1 MNERQDLMPKIS
13 VIVPAY
19 NEQDYIEAALI
30 SLRNQTYPNYEIVV
44 VSNGS
49 TDRTLEIARAFT
61 SHVYE
66 LRQKGVAR
74 ARNFGAKKATGLILV
89 FLDADTTTPPDLLEK
104 VYSAIKEGYVGGKT
118 KVLPAEEG
126 FYWDLFRV
134 ADNLLDE
141 WLFYKF
147 GIPNIFSYTPFVFC
161 KKEYFEEVGGFP
173 EGLVATEEI
182 QLLKRL
188 RKRGRIKFIKSSYV
202 TPSSRRAEKQG
213 KLYGGFLLP
222 VFHFFFPKS
231 KKWPYLDV
239 R

>member
-1 MNERQDLMPKIS
+1 MNEEQDLMPKIS

-19 NEQDYIEAALI
+19 NEQDYIEATLI
-30 SLRNQTYPNYEIVV
+30 SLRSQTYPNYEVIV

-49 TDRTLEIARAFT
+49 TDRTPEIARIFT
-61 SHVYE
+61 PHVYE
-66 LRQKGVAR
+66 LREKGVAR
-74 ARNFGAKKATGLILV
+74 ARNFGAKKAAGILV
-89 FLDADTTTPPDLLEK
+89 FLDADTVAAEDLLEK
-104 VYSAIKEGYVGGKT
+104 VSLAVKEGYIGGKT
-118 KVLPAEEG
+118 RILPVEEG
-126 FYWDLFRV
+126 LFWNIFRV
-134 ADNLLDE
+134 VDNLFDD
-141 WLFYKF
+141 WLFYKL
-147 GIPNIFSYTPFVFC
+147 GIPNIFSYSPFVFC

-173 EGLVATEEI
+173 EDLVATEEI

-188 RKRGRIKFIKSSYV
+188 RKRGRIKFIKDSYV
-202 TPSSRRAEKQG
+202 IPSSRRAEKQG